1 MSHIANKIVAKDIT
15 LSSVF
20 TDARYRIDV
29 FQRDYR
35 WQHKQIDALISDLST
50 SFLSNY
56 LQSHTLE
63 NVYKYDSYYMGPI
76 VLCEDEG
83 YLSVVDG
90 QQRLTSFLLL
100 LIYLQHL
107 QKSLSLPE
115 EQYKDLAKYIFVT
128 KGGKKTFSLDVPLR
142 NTVMRKL
149 YNLENFDTSISVSDE
164 EKVDGDSLN
173 NLIFCYDDIR
183 QIFPRELKKA
193 EVLPIFI
200 EWLLLKVVLVEIRA
214 FSMDN
219 AYTIFETMNDRGLNL
234 NPTEILKA
242 FVLSKIKDESKSEE
256 MNEFW
261 KQRISEIK
269 YSAGS
274 EADMSFFRAWFRAKY
289 AESIR
294 QGQTGEELEDY
305 EQIGSRFHTW
315 FKNNQRMFHLNN
327 SDDYYYFVKAD
338 FDFYSNLYINIIN
351 KATCE
356 GEYEKNPFYV
366 TACYPMADSLYM
378 PLLMSP
384 VMARD
389 SIALIEDKLKLL
401 NEFVDV
407 FINRRTLMGKSVN
420 QSSIRRKIFEI
431 TKKIRNASIEEIR
444 SVLTYELSRLE
455 AGTLTPQY
463 NGFSQNYM
471 HYVMAR
477 IRYHLNYDLYFE
489 ELLRTRKQASYVLC
503 QIFSEEEWDYLNIG
517 NNHYSCWSLVNYCL
531 CRRYESRELPQDP
544 HERLSYLIRHK
555 CFPELQ
561 SDNVSINDFIER
573 RYVALDEVIQNIW
586 GVQISD

>member
-50 SFLSNY
+50 SFLTNY

-274 EADMSFFRAWFRAKY
+274 EADLSFFRAWFRAKY

-315 FKNNQRMFHLNN
+315 FKNNQKIFHLNN

-356 GEYEKNPFYV
+356 GEDEKNPFYV

-389 SIALIEDKLKLL
+389 SITLIEDKLKLL
-401 NEFVDV
+401 NDFVDV
-407 FINRRTLMGKSVN
+407 FINRRTLLGKSVN

-489 ELLRTRKQASYVLC
+489 ELLRTRKQSSYVLC

-517 NNHYSCWSLVNYCL
+517 NNRYSCWSLVNYCL
-531 CRRYESRELPQDP
+531 CRRYESRELPQEP
-544 HERLSYLIRHK
+544 QERLSYLIRHK
-555 CFPELQ
+555 CFPEF
-561 SDNVSINDFIER
+561 SFDNVSINEFIEQ
-573 RYVALDEVIQNIW
+573 RYNALDEVLQDIWDVNIK
-586 GVQISD
+586 Q